1 MPDIGRLRQA
11 GIFVKGL
18 AGRKPVIPVDSRR
31 LEEEARERMSPEA
44 AAYVLG
50 GAGAE
55 STMAANR
62 AALDRYRIVP
72 RVLRD
77 VSARDLSVTLFGRTL
92 QIPMLIAP
100 IGVLEMAHREADV
113 SVARAAAA
121 EGIPYAFSSQA
132 SVAMEAC
139 ANAMGTS
146 PRWFQLYWSRND
158 DLVRSF
164 VARAER
170 CGCEAIVVT
179 VDTAFLGWRTR
190 DLDLGY
196 VPFVRGLGIA
206 QYTSDPVFRAMLA
219 TPLDGP
225 PGEKPPLNF
234 NTLGAAAKIIR
245 AYPGAL
251 SEKLL
256 SGEPRAAVQRFLAIF
271 SRPSLTWENVATLR
285 EMTKLPILIKGI
297 QHPDDA
303 RKAVEH
309 GMDGIVVSNH
319 GGRQVDGAIGSLDA
333 LPPVVDAIAGRMPV
347 LFDSGI
353 RSGADIFKALCL
365 GASAVLLGRP
375 YVYGLAIAG
384 EEGVREVIRNMIAEL
399 DLTMALAGYSSIEE
413 LGPNLLGSSGH
424 SGE

>member
-18 AGRKPVIPVDSRR
+18 AGRRPTVPVDSRL
-31 LEEEARERMSPEA
+31 LEEEARAGMSPEA

-50 GAGAE
+50 AAGAE

-77 VSARDLSVTLFGRTL
+77 VSARDLSVTLFGRRL
-92 QIPMLIAP
+92 PVPMLIAP
-100 IGVLEMAHREADV
+100 IGVLEMAHRKADV
-113 SVARAAAA
+113 AVARAAAG
-121 EGIPYAFSSQA
+121 EGIPYVFSSQA
-132 SVAMEAC
+132 SIAMESC
-139 ANAMGTS
+139 AAAMGDS

-164 VARAER
+164 VSRAER

-225 PGEKPPLNF
+225 PGEKPPLNL
-234 NTLGAAAKIIR
+234 NTLGAAATIIR
-245 AYPGAL
+245 AYPGAM
-251 SEKLL
+251 SDKIR
-256 SGEPRAAVQRFLAIF
+256 SGEPRAAVQRFLSIF

-285 EMTKLPILIKGI
+285 GMTKLPVLIKGI

-303 RKAVEH
+303 RKALDH

-333 LPPVVDAIAGRMPV
+333 LPPVVEAVAGRMPV

-353 RSGADIFKALCL
+353 RSGADIFKAICL
-365 GASAVLLGRP
+365 GATAVLLGRP
-375 YVYGLAIAG
+375 YVYGLALAG
-384 EEGVREVIRNMIAEL
+384 EEGVREVIRNMVAEL
-399 DLTMALAGYSSIEE
+399 DLTMALSGYSRLGE
-413 LGPNLLGSSGH
+413 LEASVLVKQD
-424 SGE
+424 

>member
-1 MPDIGRLRQA
+1 
-11 GIFVKGL
+11 
-18 AGRKPVIPVDSRR
+18 
-31 LEEEARERMSPEA
+31 
-44 AAYVLG
+44 
-50 GAGAE
+50 
-55 STMAANR
+55 
-62 AALDRYRIVP
+62 
-72 RVLRD
+72 
-77 VSARDLSVTLFGRTL
+77 
-92 QIPMLIAP
+92 
-100 IGVLEMAHREADV
+100 MAHREADV
-113 SVARAAAA
+113 AVARAAAA
-121 EGIPYAFSSQA
+121 EAVPYVFSSQA

-225 PGEKPPLNF
+225 PGEKPRLNL

-251 SEKLL
+251 SEKLR

-399 DLTMALAGYSSIEE
+399 DLTMALTGYSSIAQLNPSILSRMANSE
-413 LGPNLLGSSGH
+413 
-424 SGE
+424 

>member
-18 AGRKPVIPVDSRR
+18 AGRRPTVPVDSRL
-31 LEEEARERMSPEA
+31 LEEEARAGMSPEA

-50 GAGAE
+50 AAGAE

-77 VSARDLSVTLFGRTL
+77 VSARDLSVTLFGRRL
-92 QIPMLIAP
+92 PVPMLIAP
-100 IGVLEMAHREADV
+100 IGVLEMAHRKADV
-113 SVARAAAA
+113 AVARAAAG
-121 EGIPYAFSSQA
+121 EGIPYVFSSQA
-132 SVAMEAC
+132 SIAMESC
-139 ANAMGTS
+139 AAAMGDS

-164 VARAER
+164 VSRAER

-225 PGEKPPLNF
+225 PGEKPPLNL
-234 NTLGAAAKIIR
+234 NTLGAAATIIR
-245 AYPGAL
+245 AYPGAI
-251 SEKLL
+251 SDKIR
-256 SGEPRAAVQRFLAIF
+256 SGEPRAAVQRFLSIF

-285 EMTKLPILIKGI
+285 GMTKLPVLIKGI

-303 RKAVEH
+303 RKALDH

-333 LPPVVDAIAGRMPV
+333 LPPVVEAVAGRMPV

-353 RSGADIFKALCL
+353 RSGADIFKAICL
-365 GASAVLLGRP
+365 GATAVLLGRP
-375 YVYGLAIAG
+375 YVYGLALAG
-384 EEGVREVIRNMIAEL
+384 EEGVREVIRNMVAEL
-399 DLTMALAGYSSIEE
+399 DLTMALSGYSRPGE
-413 LGPNLLGSSGH
+413 LEASVLVKQD
-424 SGE
+424 